1 MQWLTRDI
9 AARLAIRNHLP
20 VAECEHFDQAKTAK
34 ALYDAVVARYS
45 SPATAALS
53 RLFLTYLIPDLSSF
67 ATVDN
72 LLSHLRAMDIRYSAV
87 LPAEFLPKNEP
98 LIYITLHFIVTRL
111 PDSLSAVR
119 DTLLALPST
128 DLTIDLLGK
137 HLLAAEANIVAV
149 GATRGTP
156 RTPFFEGCSPSPLA
170 PSVASAAAVD
180 FLGAEEVGAASA
192 PSGKRRSGK
201 GKGGKGGGSGD
212 EGVVVEVVGVAEV
225 VEVAVGVVER
235 VGASAAEVAAA
246 AEVVVAGRGGSG
258 SSGGGSGSGGSGGS
272 GGGGDRSGAVQRQQ
286 QQRPRETLSSEQLCE
301 WLAHPAASRGSGSGR
316 CSHVIRTGPRA
327 GQTFEKFHTQ
337 HRCFSRLDDAWR
349 QEMGDENEL
358 PRWAELL

>member
-1 MQWLTRDI
+1 MATLRILSFDPDDRPVKFDTWLQDLQLYLLSDAKDGVSLYDLATSASIAPPASADATTRSQWLTRDA

-34 ALYDAVVARYS
+34 TLYNAVVARYS
-45 SPATAALS
+45 SPATAALT
-53 RLFLTYLIPDLSSF
+53 RLFLPYLIPDLSSF
-67 ATVDN
+67 ATVDD
-72 LLSHLRAMDIRYSAV
+72 LLSHLRAMDARYRAA

-98 LIYITLHFIVTRL
+98 PIYIALHFIVTRL

-119 DTLLALPST
+119 DTLLALPPT

-201 GKGGKGGGSGD
+201 GKGGKGGGGGGGG
-212 EGVVVEVVGVAEV
+212 EGG
-225 VEVAVGVVER
+225 G
-235 VGASAAEVAAA
+235 GGWGGGG
-246 AEVVVAGRGGSG
+246 GRG
-258 SSGGGSGSGGSGGS
+258 GGGSGGARGGVGG
-272 GGGGDRSGAVQRQQ
+272 GGGGDDGICQSW
-286 QQRPRETLSSEQLCE
+286 P
-301 WLAHPAASRGSGSGR
+301 
-316 CSHVIRTGPRA
+316 CSP
-327 GQTFEKFHTQ
+327 
-337 HRCFSRLDDAWR
+337 
-349 QEMGDENEL
+349 
-358 PRWAELL
+358 